1 MGIAYSTDK
10 VVPEFFWPHCDESRY
25 VINMTWDLLIKALDE
40 LDRVSVSVHFKTQ
53 EAKKMRI
60 GMQRGRTQ
68 AYLNV
73 LARFDGMFCGE
84 QDKILIEARKELG
97 ERNRPDEI

>member
-10 VVPEFFWPHCDESRY
+10 VVPEFFWPHSDESRY
-25 VINMTWDLLIKALDE
+25 VINMTWDLLIKTLDE
-40 LDRVSVSVHFKTQ
+40 LDRISASVYFKSKAT
-53 EAKKMRI
+53 KNLRI
-60 GMQRGRTQ
+60 GMERGKTR

-84 QDKILIEARKELG
+84 QDKVLIEARKELG
-97 ERNRPDEI
+97 ERNRPIE